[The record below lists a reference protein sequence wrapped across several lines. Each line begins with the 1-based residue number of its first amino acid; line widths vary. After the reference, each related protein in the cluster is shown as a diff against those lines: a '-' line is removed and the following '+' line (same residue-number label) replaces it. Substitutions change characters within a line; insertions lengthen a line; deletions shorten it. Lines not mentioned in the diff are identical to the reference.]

1 MLMLVM
7 MMITTNDDGGGGGDD
22 GDDDDEVML
31 VMMMITTSDDDC
43 GGGGDDGD
51 DDYGRLII
59 PFISLFI
66 SYSLASH
73 LIAIAIVTDSSTS
86 SNAIEAG
93 ASRPA
98 RDNKDRKPIK
108 APTVSKGPKTSNKDD
123 TTDNSINNNNS
134 NSSSS
139 SDAVVNKEVRRPSNK
154 KAAAAPTDSTAVG
167 TGTGTD
173 PTDVKDGE
181 LNYEEPSLPRRSRQR
196 KLPNAGQC
204 TI

>member
-1 MLMLVM
+1 MLLM
-7 MMITTNDDGGGGGDD
+7 MIITTNDDDGGGDD
-22 GDDDDEVML
+22 GDDDDY
-31 VMMMITTSDDDC
+31 DDE
-43 GGGGDDGD
+43 
-51 DDYGRLII
+51 GRLII

-66 SYSLASH
+66 YYSLASH
-73 LIAIAIVTDSSTS
+73 SIAIAIVTDSSTTTATSS

-108 APTVSKGPKTSNKDD
+108 APPTASKGPKTSNKYD
-123 TTDNSINNNNS
+123 TTDNSINNSINNSNS

-139 SDAVVNKEVRRPSNK
+139 SDAVVNKEVRRTSNK
-154 KAAAAPTDSTAVG
+154 KAAAAPTDSTAA
-167 TGTGTD
+167 TGTD

-196 KLPNAGQC
+196 KLPNAG
-204 TI
+204 